1 MPDPVASN
9 RKVTIRR
16 GKSRALFGVEK
27 DCRPSAA
34 VISLPLKS
42 ISSLRFPTL
51 GQELLTVDHGELEAP
66 DVARQANHLRG
77 AAAAAGLLAVP

>member
-9 RKVTIRR
+9 RKVTIRC
-16 GKSRALFGVEK
+16 GNTRALFGGK
-27 DCRPSAA
+27 NCRFSAA
-34 VISLPLKS
+34 VISLPMKS
-42 ISSLRFPTL
+42 VSSLRFPTL